1 MIYHGTDKRYDQ
13 RFTCLDGRQKA
24 IRQLTVNCIF
34 MYTVKQTKNSCQLT
48 ERGDVT
54 MKAVIF
60 EKYGLPDVLEYKEV
74 KKPLPR
80 EDEVLIKVH
89 AVSVNDWDWELMQG
103 VPFLNRM
110 MAGLFKPKK
119 IRILGCD
126 IAGHIEAVG
135 KNVTKFKPGDA
146 VFGDLS
152 ACGWGGFA
160 EYVCADEDALTL
172 KPPTMTFEQAAAIP
186 QAGLLALQGLIQGNI
201 HAGQKVLINGASGGA
216 GTFAVQIAKSY
227 GAEVTGVCSTAKMET
242 VRTLGADHIID
253 YTQEDF
259 TRNGETYDLILD
271 VKAFHSAFDYKRA
284 LSPGGTYVMMGG
296 PSALQIMLLGA
307 WLSLTAK
314 KKMGLLL
321 LQPNK
326 GMAMMNKLFETG
338 KFMPII
344 DRSYPLDK
352 AAEAMRYF
360 GEGRAR
366 GKVLI
371 TVKHEKEE
379 TAKA

>member
-1 MIYHGTDKRYDQ
+1 
-13 RFTCLDGRQKA
+13 
-24 IRQLTVNCIF
+24 
-34 MYTVKQTKNSCQLT
+34 
-48 ERGDVT
+48 
-54 MKAVIF
+54 MKAVVF
-60 EKYGLPDVLEYKEV
+60 EQYGLPDLLELKEV
-74 KKPLPR
+74 AKPLPG
-80 EDEVLIKVH
+80 ENDVLVEVH
-89 AVSVNDWDWELMQG
+89 AVSVNDWDWELLRG
-103 VPFLNRM
+103 IPFLNRM
-110 MAGLFKPKK
+110 MAGLFKPTK
-119 IRILGCD
+119 IKILGCD
-126 IAGHIEAVG
+126 IAGQVEAVG
-135 KNVTKFKPGDA
+135 KKVTRFKPGDA

-242 VRTLGADHIID
+242 VRALGADHIID
-253 YTQEDF
+253 YTRENF

-296 PSALQIMLLGA
+296 PSVLPVMLLGA
-307 WLSLTAK
+307 WLSLTGK
-314 KKMGLLL
+314 KRMGLLL
-321 LQPNK
+321 LKPNK
-326 GMAMMNKLFETG
+326 GMAMMNRLFESG
-338 KFMPII
+338 SIMPII

-360 GEGRAR
+360 GDRRAR
-366 GKVLI
+366 GKVVI
-371 TVKHEKEE
+371 TVKREKEE
-379 TAKA
+379 TTNA